1 MAKRRTAASHER
13 MKIISQL
20 AMNTFDQKDCDGY
33 KQSRGAACRK
43 ISILY
48 GAVKSVFTT
57 FSGSFLQ
64 IISYLIAKT

>member
-1 MAKRRTAASHER
+1 MAKRRTGPSHER

-20 AMNTFDQKDCDGY
+20 AMNTFNQKDEDCDGY

-48 GAVKSVFTT
+48 
-57 FSGSFLQ
+57 
-64 IISYLIAKT
+64 